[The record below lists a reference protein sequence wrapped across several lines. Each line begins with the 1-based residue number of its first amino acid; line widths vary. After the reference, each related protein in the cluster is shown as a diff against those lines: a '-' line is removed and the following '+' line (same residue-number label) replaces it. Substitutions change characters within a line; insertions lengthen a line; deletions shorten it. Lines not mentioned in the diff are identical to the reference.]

1 MNNKKLPRPLYVG
14 ALITANISIVIALM
28 HLTLHFI
35 DSVNFAMGFLKSDV
49 TKMLMFILS
58 ISSLVNSIFV
68 ILILQ
73 KRESK
78 SYFFRKVA
86 FLTFWICFISIITNK
101 NVILPNMLQDVHLKA
116 LWFFVST
123 FSMLTAVFCNGHLV
137 MNYKNE
143 EEEETLTEK
152 SIIKNTSENSNN
164 NSKIEKADGE
174 LTGEIT
180 SNVQK

>member
-1 MNNKKLPRPLYVG
+1 MNNKKLPRPLFVG
-14 ALITANISIVIALM
+14 ALITANISIIITLL

-49 TKMLMFILS
+49 TKLLMFILS
-58 ISSLVNSIFV
+58 ISSLVNSVFLF
-68 ILILQ
+68 LILQ

-86 FLTFWICFISIITNK
+86 FLNFWICFISIITNK
-101 NVILPNMLQDVHLKA
+101 NVILPNMIQDVHLKA

-137 MNYKNE
+137 MNYKD
-143 EEEETLTEK
+143 EETKSSNETEDFA
-152 SIIKNTSENSNN
+152 NDSENKNSN
-164 NSKIEKADGE
+164 EE
-174 LTGEIT
+174 LTGET
-180 SNVQK
+180 SSPVQK

>member
-1 MNNKKLPRPLYVG
+1 MNNKKLPRHIYIG

-58 ISSLVNSIFV
+58 ISSLINSVFV

-86 FLTFWICFISIITNK
+86 FLNFWICFISILTNK
-101 NVILPNMLQDVHLKA
+101 NVILPNMIQEMHLKA

-123 FSMLTAVFCNGHLV
+123 FSMLTAVFCNGLLV
-137 MNYKNE
+137 MNYNE
-143 EEEETLTEK
+143 EDEK
-152 SIIKNTSENSNN
+152 SSEESEG
-164 NSKIEKADGE
+164 EKAEESTDKAE
-174 LTGEIT
+174 STA
-180 SNVQK
+180 K